1 MPKEG
6 KNITENVNTPPGT
19 ATHVG
24 DKKMENAKLTYT
36 KYNKEKIDRKN
47 IKDIDEFINDQ
58 ETDKVK
64 WLNITGLQ
72 NTELIENLCQA
83 LDIHPLVIEDIVN
96 TGQAAKYEDYEQYLF
111 LNTKSIVFNKEDELD
126 TEQISFLLFKDQLIS
141 FQESES
147 SIFSPLNK
155 RLAEGTYIRKN
166 KADDLLYGLLDTVVD
181 HYFIVMEKIGDEI
194 DLVEDE
200 LLSDPNK
207 DVLHKIYTLKRE
219 LIFIQNTLWP
229 MRNVLNTLSRNES
242 DLIDERTNRYFQDV
256 YDHAIQMIDLTE
268 TYRDISSGM
277 LDTYLSSISNKTND
291 VMKILTIYSTIFI
304 PLSFLTGVYGM
315 NFKYFPELNWKYS
328 YPVFWLVSIFITIM
342 MIRFFKKKD
351 WL

>member
-1 MPKEG
+1 
-6 KNITENVNTPPGT
+6 
-19 ATHVG
+19 
-24 DKKMENAKLTYT
+24 MENAKLTYT

-147 SIFSPLNK
+147 SIF
-155 RLAEGTYIRKN
+155 
-166 KADDLLYGLLDTVVD
+166 
-181 HYFIVMEKIGDEI
+181 
-194 DLVEDE
+194 
-200 LLSDPNK
+200 
-207 DVLHKIYTLKRE
+207 LH
-219 LIFIQNTLWP
+219 
-229 MRNVLNTLSRNES
+229 
-242 DLIDERTNRYFQDV
+242 
-256 YDHAIQMIDLTE
+256 
-268 TYRDISSGM
+268 
-277 LDTYLSSISNKTND
+277 
-291 VMKILTIYSTIFI
+291 
-304 PLSFLTGVYGM
+304 
-315 NFKYFPELNWKYS
+315 
-328 YPVFWLVSIFITIM
+328 
-342 MIRFFKKKD
+342 
-351 WL
+351 